1 MIQKTLF
8 DPPTKLSRKSD
19 KLTSQKSAAET
30 EKKLTGLQEKMM
42 HVSRCMG
49 EVKAPTANEAAAMCI
64 EVFRSG
70 LSETY
75 RKRAKEMVRAGFI
88 EEAGERPCKVTGKTA
103 TTYTAR
109 QAQP

>member
-42 HVSRCMG
+42 HVIRCMG

-103 TTYTAR
+103 TTYKPKERT
-109 QAQP
+109 